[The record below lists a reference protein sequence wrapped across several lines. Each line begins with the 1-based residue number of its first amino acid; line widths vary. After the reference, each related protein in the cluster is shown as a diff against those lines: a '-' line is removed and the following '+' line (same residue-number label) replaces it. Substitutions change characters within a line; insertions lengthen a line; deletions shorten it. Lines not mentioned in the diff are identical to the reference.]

1 MAGRF
6 LRTFEPL
13 IKAIPEVRSPER
25 RVRFNERLFWT
36 GIALVIFLVMSE
48 IPLYGLGKV
57 GGDSLAYYRVIFAS
71 AQGTLMELGIGPIVT
86 AGLIL
91 QMIAGANLIE
101 VDFSNPED
109 RALFTGAS
117 KVLSMILTAFQ
128 ASAYIISGLF
138 GNLNFGQSLIIF
150 TQLLAAGLILMLL
163 DEMIQKGW
171 GIGSGI
177 SLFILAGVARRI
189 MLSCFSVMPVGGES
203 EPVRPYGIIS
213 ALIQTAISGGGFNHL
228 ILSSVGYPS
237 IIGLLTTIGVFLFV
251 IYAQG
256 IRVELPIAHARFR
269 GFRGKYPISL
279 LYVSN
284 LPVIF
289 ASALFGNI
297 YMWSQFLW
305 NNYKSSAWAQY
316 ISFLG
321 NFSYDEGGRLVPV
334 GGLAYYVTSP
344 TRGFVDVVENP
355 LRYLIYAGILIF
367 FCVVFSAI
375 WLEVGGLDPRTVAK
389 QLVDSGM
396 QIPGFRRSERPIE
409 ALLRRYIP
417 VVTILGGLIVG
428 ILAVVADFFGA
439 FGTGTGILLSVSIVY
454 QYYQQLMREQIE
466 ELYPTIRKFLGG

>member
-1 MAGRF
+1 LAGRF
-6 LRTFEPL
+6 LKAFAPL
-13 IKAIPEVRSPER
+13 IRIMPEVRSPER
-25 RVRFNERLFWT
+25 RVNFNERLFWT

-48 IPLYGLGKV
+48 VPLYGLGGG

-91 QMIAGANLIE
+91 QMIAGSNFIE

-109 RALFTGAS
+109 RSLFTGAS

-138 GNLNFGQSLIIF
+138 GNLKFTQSLIIF
-150 TQLLAAGLILMLL
+150 AQLLAAGLIIMLL

-189 MLSCFSVMPVGGES
+189 MLSCFSVMPVGGGS
-203 EPVRPYGIIS
+203 EPVRAYGIIS
-213 ALIQTAISGGGFNHL
+213 ALIQTAVSGGNFDHL
-228 ILSSVGYPS
+228 ILSHVGYPS
-237 IIGLLTTIGVFLFV
+237 IIGLMTTIGVFLFV

-256 IRVELPIAHARFR
+256 IRIELPIAHSRFR

-305 NNYKSSAWAQY
+305 NNYKDSAWAQY
-316 ISFLG
+316 ISLLG
-321 NFSYDEGGRLVPV
+321 RFSYEERRLVPV

-344 TRGFVDVVENP
+344 TRGFIDVMENP
-355 LRYLIYAGILIF
+355 VRYLIYAGILIF
-367 FCVVFSAI
+367 FCIIFSAI

-409 ALLRRYIP
+409 AILRRYIP

-428 ILAVVADFFGA
+428 LLAVVADFFGA

-454 QYYQQLMREQIE
+454 QYYQQLMRERIE
-466 ELYPTIRKFLGG
+466 EMYPSLRRFLGG

>member
-6 LRTFEPL
+6 LKAFAPL
-13 IKAIPEVRSPER
+13 IRIMPEVRSPER
-25 RVRFNERLFWT
+25 RVNFNERLFWT

-48 IPLYGLGKV
+48 VPLYGLGGG

-91 QMIAGANLIE
+91 QMIAGSNFIE

-109 RALFTGAS
+109 RSLFTGAS

-138 GNLNFGQSLIIF
+138 GNLKFTQSLIIF
-150 TQLLAAGLILMLL
+150 AQLLAAGLIIMLL

-189 MLSCFSVMPVGGES
+189 MLSCFSVMPVGGGS
-203 EPVRPYGIIS
+203 EPVRAYGIIS
-213 ALIQTAISGGGFNHL
+213 ALIQTAVSGGSFDHL
-228 ILSSVGYPS
+228 ILSHVGYPS
-237 IIGLLTTIGVFLFV
+237 IIGLMTTIGVFLFV

-256 IRVELPIAHARFR
+256 IRVELPIAHSRFR

-305 NNYKSSAWAQY
+305 NNYKDSAWAQY
-316 ISFLG
+316 ISLLG
-321 NFSYDEGGRLVPV
+321 RFSYEERRLVPV

-344 TRGFVDVVENP
+344 TRGFIDVMENP
-355 LRYLIYAGILIF
+355 VRYLIYAGILIF
-367 FCVVFSAI
+367 FCIIFSAI

-409 ALLRRYIP
+409 AILRRYIP

-428 ILAVVADFFGA
+428 LLAVVADFFGA

-454 QYYQQLMREQIE
+454 QYYQQLMRERIE
-466 ELYPTIRKFLGG
+466 EMYPSLRRFLGG

>member
-1 MAGRF
+1 LAGRF
-6 LRTFEPL
+6 LKAFEPL
-13 IKAIPEVRSPER
+13 IRIMPEVRSPER
-25 RVRFNERLFWT
+25 RVKFNERLFWT

-48 IPLYGLGKV
+48 VPLYGLGGM

-91 QMIAGANLIE
+91 QMIAGSNLIE

-109 RALFTGAS
+109 RSLFTGAS

-138 GNLNFGQSLIIF
+138 GSLNFGQSLIIF

-189 MLSCFSVMPVGGES
+189 MLSCFSVIPVGGES
-203 EPVRPYGIIS
+203 EPVRAYGIIS
-213 ALIQTAISGGGFNHL
+213 ALIQTAISGGSINHL
-228 ILSSVGYPS
+228 VLSPLGYPS
-237 IIGLLTTIGVFLFV
+237 IVGLLTTIGVFLFV

-297 YMWSQFLW
+297 YMWSQLLW
-305 NNYKSSAWAQY
+305 NNYKDSTWAPY
-316 ISFLG
+316 ISLLG
-321 NFSYDEGGRLVPV
+321 KFAYEERRLVPV

-344 TRGFVDVVENP
+344 TRGFVDVMGDP

-367 FCVVFSAI
+367 FCIIFSAI
-375 WLEVGGLDPRTVAK
+375 WLEVGGLDPKTVAK

-409 ALLRRYIP
+409 AILRRYIP

-428 ILAVVADFFGA
+428 LLAVIADFFGA

-454 QYYQQLMREQIE
+454 QYYQQLMRERIE
-466 ELYPTIRKFLGG
+466 ELYPSLRRFLGG

>member
-1 MAGRF
+1 LAGRF
-6 LRTFEPL
+6 LKAFEPL
-13 IKAIPEVRSPER
+13 MRIMPEVRSPER

-36 GIALVIFLVMSE
+36 GIALVIYLIMSE
-48 IPLYGLGKV
+48 VPLYGLGRI
-57 GGDSLAYYRVIFAS
+57 GGDTLAYYRVIFAS
-71 AQGTLMELGIGPIVT
+71 TRGTLMELGIGPIVT

-91 QMIAGANLIE
+91 QMLAGSNFID

-109 RALFTGAS
+109 RSLFTGAS

-138 GNLNFGQSLIIF
+138 GRLNFVQSIIIF
-150 TQLLAAGLILMLL
+150 AQLLTAGLILMLL
-163 DEMIQKGW
+163 DEMVQKGW

-177 SLFILAGVARRI
+177 SLFILAGVARQI
-189 MLSCFSVMPVGGES
+189 MLSCFSVWPVSGKN
-203 EPVRPYGIIS
+203 EPVRAYGIIS
-213 ALIQTAISGGGFNHL
+213 ALIQAAISRSSIDHL
-228 ILSSVGYPS
+228 ILSPAGYPS

-297 YMWSQFLW
+297 YMWSQLLW
-305 NNYKSSAWAQY
+305 NNYRDSTWAQY
-316 ISFLG
+316 ISLLG
-321 NFSYDEGGRLVPV
+321 KFSYEDGRTIPV

-344 TRGFVDVVENP
+344 TRGFIDVMENP

-367 FCVVFSAI
+367 FCVIFSAI

-409 ALLRRYIP
+409 TILRRYIP

-428 ILAVVADFFGA
+428 LLAVIADFFGA

-454 QYYQQLMREQIE
+454 QYYQQLMRERIE
-466 ELYPTIRKFLGG
+466 ELYPGLRRFLGG

>member
-6 LRTFEPL
+6 LKAFEPL
-13 IKAIPEVRSPER
+13 IRIMPEVRSPER
-25 RVRFNERLFWT
+25 RVNFNERLFWT
-36 GIALVIFLVMSE
+36 GIALIIFLVMSE
-48 IPLYGLGKV
+48 VPLYGLG
-57 GGDSLAYYRVIFAS
+57 GMRGDSLAYYRVIFAS

-91 QMIAGANLIE
+91 QMIAGSNFIE

-109 RALFTGAS
+109 RSLFTGAS

-128 ASAYIISGLF
+128 ASAYLLSGLF
-138 GNLNFGQSLIIF
+138 GSLNFGQSLMIF
-150 TQLLAAGLILMLL
+150 AQLLAAGLILMLL

-213 ALIQTAISGGGFNHL
+213 ALIQRAISGGDFSL
-228 ILSSVGYPS
+228 LVLSPVGYPS
-237 IIGLLTTIGVFLFV
+237 IVGLLTTIGVFLFV
-251 IYAQG
+251 IYVQG

-305 NNYKSSAWAQY
+305 NHYKDSAWSQF
-316 ISFLG
+316 ISLLG
-321 NFSYDEGGRLVPV
+321 KFSYDRGRLVPV

-344 TRGFVDVVENP
+344 TRGFVDVMGNP

-367 FCVVFSAI
+367 FCVIFSAI

-409 ALLRRYIP
+409 AILKRYIP
-417 VVTILGGLIVG
+417 AVTILGGLIVG
-428 ILAVVADFFGA
+428 LLAVIADFFGA

-454 QYYQQLMREQIE
+454 QYYQQLVRERIE
-466 ELYPTIRKFLGG
+466 DLYPGLRRFLGG